1 LGWDSIRFSVDAKSI
16 LLRMKTRWGVS
27 AVVAGLLTNG
37 SLMAQNSLLVLS
49 KRGHTLA
56 IVDPSSLKVLAKV
69 PIGDDPHEVIASADG
84 RTAWVSNYG
93 GGSLHTLAVVD
104 LVGQKA
110 MPAVDL
116 EPLQGPHGLTFVGG
130 KTWFT
135 AEGGLGAR
143 HGAGPD
149 AHDLGFAG

>member
-1 LGWDSIRFSVDAKSI
+1 MFWMLMALGKAKIRGEARAGALFCCARELLDSFSRKQSI
-16 LLRMKTRWGVS
+16 FLRMKTRWGVA
-27 AVVAGLLTNG
+27 AVVAGLLAGGLLT
-37 SLMAQNSLLVLS
+37 AQSSSQSSLLILS

-69 PIGDDPHEVIASADG
+69 PTGDDPHEVIASADG

-116 EPLQGPHGLTFVGG
+116 EP
-130 KTWFT
+130 
-135 AEGGLGAR
+135 
-143 HGAGPD
+143 
-149 AHDLGFAG
+149 